1 MAYAINHDAPMGG
14 LSSLMAMKGR
24 MGDTELVHMSKPEV
38 DALGAMGK
46 LHVNPE
52 TGLPEAFG
60 LKEILP
66 AALGIGAAIFAPY
79 ALPGV
84 FGAAGTFGAYG
95 GAVAAGLGTTAGA
108 MITGKSAGDA
118 AMQGVMAGG
127 LSALG
132 TAFSGGAPEVLASD
146 AVGGVGSGGGPAAL
160 GADGVPTNPVLANA
174 QGTYAE
180 ETMGTPAFGQTAVVT
195 PAPAMPEAI
204 DISQRTVTP
213 LADTPAPAM
222 PKAIDISQRT
232 VTPLAGTR
240 SAPLPDK
247 MPIMQRLGTFTSRGA
262 NDIQNF
268 NFDEALS
275 RGLASERAK
284 SISTYALPLAGAYLS
299 QTPEA
304 PEQQAG
310 IKRPAPPSYYGS
322 KVAKGGQRTGSPTS
336 SQNALDIALGRAPNK
351 QQFTPITY
359 EDNPD
364 YEGQQQASIQG
375 GGLTGMMATGGAI
388 RKMAQDLQEKGNNGD
403 IILAHINPKEAKML
417 KRAGGSGTVNPK
429 TGLLQFEDGDSG
441 AGDWAGSAGADG
453 EGGGGA
459 SSSGASGSDGGASG
473 AGDWAG
479 SAGSD
484 GMGGGGASTGGN
496 GAGGDTSG
504 GGGNDGSEDFAGV
517 GGLGENYSYGS
528 PAGPFAGEFDG
539 SGLAGEDKT
548 GMEKSGPS
556 KDGKQGYSKDD
567 IDLEEAKNAPP
578 GPDAPAWQ
586 NPDTNYFQNLVSNP
600 LSTAVN
606 IGLSLGAMAL
616 NSTPFGGIASL
627 ASLGNTVSGVFGGP
641 TAGSATFGGP
651 STGQQG
657 GLSATSQG
665 QNNQNQQGNPN
676 GPGTATPDVGQSPSM
691 AMAQAPSAP
700 MGGPPDMG
708 LEGGSSGVQPYYP
721 PRVAQG
727 GGLVSLA
734 TGGQAKAPQGK
745 QYFEGQVEGNG
756 DGMSDEVPFD
766 IHNSNPNKALLSK
779 DEYVL
784 PADVVSMIGNGSS
797 NAGSEE
803 IDRFV
808 ASIRKK
814 AHGVSKQ
821 QTQLKGNKGLQ
832 SLVA

>member
-1 MAYAINHDAPMGG
+1 
-14 LSSLMAMKGR
+14 
-24 MGDTELVHMSKPEV
+24 
-38 DALGAMGK
+38 
-46 LHVNPE
+46 
-52 TGLPEAFG
+52 
-60 LKEILP
+60 
-66 AALGIGAAIFAPY
+66 
-79 ALPGV
+79 
-84 FGAAGTFGAYG
+84 
-95 GAVAAGLGTTAGA
+95 
-108 MITGKSAGDA
+108 
-118 AMQGVMAGG
+118 MQGVMAGG

-132 TAFSGGAPEVLASD
+132 TAFSGGAEAALTPTD
-146 AVGGVGSGGGPAAL
+146 TVGEVGSGGGTAAL

-213 LADTPAPAM
+213 LADTPAMPEAIDISQRTVTPLADTPAPAM

-247 MPIMQRLGTFTSRGA
+247 MPIMQRLGTLTSRGA

-310 IKRPAPPSYYGS
+310 LKRPVAPSYYGS

-375 GGLTGMMATGGAI
+375 GGLTGMMATGGTI
-388 RKMAQDLQEKGNNGD
+388 RKMAQDLQKKGNNGD

-429 TGLLQFEDGDSG
+429 TGLLQFEDDSS

-479 SAGSD
+479 SAGAD

-496 GAGGDTSG
+496 GTGGDTSG
-504 GGGNDGSEDFAGV
+504 GGGGGAEDFAGV
-517 GGLGENYSYGS
+517 GGLGPDYGYGS

-548 GMEKSGPS
+548 GTGKSGPS
-556 KDGKQGYSKDD
+556 KEGKQGYSKDD

-578 GPDAPAWQ
+578 GPDAPAWN
-586 NPDTNYFQNLVSNP
+586 NPDTPVANYFQNLVSNP

-627 ASLGNTVSGVFGGP
+627 ARLGNTVSGVFGGP
-641 TAGSATFGGP
+641 TAGSAVAGAVGSP
-651 STGQQG
+651 SSSAQQG
-657 GLSATSQG
+657 NQATAG
-665 QNNQNQQGNPN
+665 QGNPN
-676 GPGTATPDVGQSPSM
+676 GPGTATADVGQSPSM
-691 AMAQAPSAP
+691 AMAQAPAAL

-766 IHNSNPNKALLSK
+766 IHNSNPKKALLSK

-821 QTQLKGNKGLQ
+821 QKQLKGNKGLQ